1 MNLLTI
7 KWWTVQICWVVVS
20 VFFTIFGID
29 LLRAAYHLNHP
40 SYFLL
45 TFFSSNLII
54 LISGAILAGMLVRI
68 YLRFRPAKTNSD
80 PGQGDVI
87 SDENPAEKETEHPKS

>member
-1 MNLLTI
+1 MSI
-7 KWWTVQICWVVVS
+7 
-20 VFFTIFGID
+20 FFTIFGID

-54 LISGAILAGMLVRI
+54 LISGAILAGMLVKI
-68 YLRFRPAKTNSD
+68 YLRLRPPITNSD
-80 PGQGDVI
+80 PGQEDVV
-87 SDENPAEKETEHPKS
+87 SDEEPTEKETEHPTESDL